1 MAVCG
6 IWMGGGG
13 PAPFIR
19 SVPLAWER
27 IDPKRMREDEEK
39 GGEPGARGSAR
50 AMFAEAVS
58 RHRAGQAG
66 EAERLY
72 RRVLALDPR
81 HADSLHL
88 LGVLAY
94 DARRYDDA
102 VTLIER
108 AIELRHDVPT
118 YHNNLG
124 LACRAQGRIA
134 DAIAC
139 FERALSLRPHFA
151 LAHNN
156 LGVALLSEK
165 RLDDAVAHFEQ
176 ALAAEPNYVSAHVN
190 LGTALTEQGKLDAAE
205 AQFARALAI
214 EPRSA
219 DAQYNL
225 GVALMWQNRVDE
237 AFGAYRRAAELR
249 FGAQAA
255 VAGSPVPPYKAKHD
269 REQFDYLL
277 GAGAESERLRR
288 LREAV
293 AREPERFAEL
303 FERLFHLEG
312 GARCEDAINPEID
325 FAAIEAR
332 WRESHPQIVVV
343 DELLAPA
350 ALDELRRFCWES
362 TVWRKAYPNGYLGA
376 FFADGF
382 ACPLLAQISAEL
394 AAKLPGIIRKR
405 PLRQLWGFKYDTER
419 HGIAVHAD
427 EAAVNVNFWITGDEA
442 NLDPDSGGL
451 VIWDVPAPLDWAFAK
466 YQNNDSRDIRA
477 FLETQRATSIRV
489 PYRAN
494 RAVIFDSDLFHETD
508 RFTFREGYLNRRIN
522 ITMLYGSRHDAGEG

>member
-1 MAVCG
+1 MEG
-6 IWMGGGG
+6 TGG
-13 PAPFIR
+13 PAPFAG
-19 SVPLAWER
+19 SVPFTWER
-27 IDPKRMREDEEK
+27 IDPKRMREDEER
-39 GGEPGARGSAR
+39 GGEPGGRGSAR

-58 RHRAGQAG
+58 RHRTGQAG

-102 VTLIER
+102 VALIER
-108 AIELRHDVPT
+108 AIELRRDVPT

-151 LAHNN
+151 LAQNN

-165 RLDDAVAHFEQ
+165 RLDDAVAHFDQ
-176 ALAAEPNYVSAHVN
+176 ALAVEPNHVSARVN
-190 LGTALTEQGKLDAAE
+190 LGTALTEQGKFDAAE
-205 AQFARALAI
+205 AQFRRALAV

-219 DAQYNL
+219 DAHYNL

-237 AFGAYRRAAELR
+237 AFSAYRRAAELR
-249 FGAQAA
+249 FGARAAA
-255 VAGSPVPPYKAKHD
+255 VAGGPVPPYKAKHD

-277 GAGAESERLRR
+277 TARSENEQVGRLRG
-288 LREAV
+288 AV

-303 FERLFHLEG
+303 FDRLYHLED
-312 GARCEDAINPEID
+312 GARCDDAVNSKID

-332 WRESHPQIVVV
+332 WEGSHPKLVVV
-343 DELLAPA
+343 DEFLAPA
-350 ALDELRRFCWES
+350 ALDELRRFCWGS
-362 TVWRKAYPNGYLGA
+362 TVWRKAYANGYLGA

-382 ACPLLAQISAEL
+382 ACPLLAQIAADL

-427 EAAVNVNFWITGDEA
+427 EAAVNVNFWITADEA
-442 NLDPDSGGL
+442 NLDADSGGL

-466 YQNNDSRDIRA
+466 YQNNDSSDIRA

-508 RFTFREGYLNRRIN
+508 RFAFRDGYLQRRIN